1 MSNEKSP
8 IATKLNEILYRYRA
22 TPLSCGKTPS
32 ERYLG
37 RNLRLKLDALKPF
50 KEQHTTNMVA
60 KPRVQNLSV
69 GDRVQA
75 RWVANNK
82 ATWRFGT
89 IIKKFGK
96 LHYLI
101 RLDSGYT
108 LKRHIDQLRHCY
120 VEKKEEETTSNEKP
134 KKTVRFSDKTES
146 CPDETQDK
154 DIQESNDN
162 ILLDGELIQD
172 DPGPNINNNTPNEGN
187 SSAGEQ
193 PCRQEEPGP
202 SQQDVRRSQRT
213 RKVPERF
220 KDYYQY

>member
-1 MSNEKSP
+1 
-8 IATKLNEILYRYRA
+8 
-22 TPLSCGKTPS
+22 
-32 ERYLG
+32 
-37 RNLRLKLDALKPF
+37 
-50 KEQHTTNMVA
+50 
-60 KPRVQNLSV
+60 V

-89 IIKKFGK
+89 IIKKFRR

-120 VEKKEEETTSNEKP
+120 VEGKKEDTASSQKP
-134 KKTVRFSDKTES
+134 KKTVRFFNRTEC
-146 CPDETQDK
+146 CPNETQGK
-154 DIQESNDN
+154 GNVVQEPNDN
-162 ILLDGELIQD
+162 ILVDGEFIQD
-172 DPGPNINNNTPNEGN
+172 DHTPE
-187 SSAGEQ
+187 SAGEQ

-202 SQQDVRRSQRT
+202 SQQDVRRSQRA

-220 KDYYQY
+220 KDYYQH